1 MFQATNQMIIN
12 INQLLSRYRCVEN
25 RIYYDIFNSNGN
37 FGGVIRIIHW
47 GGTIFSV
54 KPILCKVRSFP
65 TLDMNFIDTEKM
77 DEHLTI
83 SCNVFLAVLP
93 YSLWG

>member
-47 GGTIFSV
+47 GV
-54 KPILCKVRSFP
+54 
-65 TLDMNFIDTEKM
+65 
-77 DEHLTI
+77 
-83 SCNVFLAVLP
+83 P
-93 YSLWG
+93 YFQSNPYYARFVHFQP